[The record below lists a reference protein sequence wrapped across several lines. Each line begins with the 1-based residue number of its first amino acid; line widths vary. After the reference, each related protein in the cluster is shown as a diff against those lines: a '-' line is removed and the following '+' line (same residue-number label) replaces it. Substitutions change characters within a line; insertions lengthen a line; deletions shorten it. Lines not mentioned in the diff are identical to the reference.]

1 MARWVD
7 ELVDGT
13 YEQIIRK
20 GYIFSSRYTGSAGP
34 VSGLDMSLS
43 STKITNF
50 KLIFWLRYKSKHL
63 IDLHISKI

>member
-50 KLIFWLRYKSKHL
+50 KLILN
-63 IDLHISKI
+63 